1 MTTISTSAFYNRA
14 NRDIASLRARAEAL
28 QASVGSGQR
37 LARSSDDPLAASQLR
52 KLARAESFAAIDT
65 SVADRAMSDLTLTDG
80 ALSSFASYVTRIQ
93 ELAVQAANG
102 VLAPVQRESIAT
114 ELEQLCG
121 ELIGLAN
128 ARDSAGQALFG
139 GETAGPAYTLD
150 ALGNPV
156 YTGTAS
162 AGTLPLGDGQT
173 VTRGLT
179 GPEVLG
185 SAPHDLFLVV
195 RTLSDALR
203 GAAPDP
209 AQAARD
215 ALAPLGSALETI
227 TTQQTVV
234 GTRLSFIE
242 LAAERRTAMSELR
255 QEDQAELGG
264 TDLTSAV
271 MQLQQ
276 TMTVLEASQ
285 ASFARL
291 SSLSLFSVLG

>member
-1 MTTISTSAFYNRA
+1 MSMISTSAFYSRA

-52 KLARAESFAAIDT
+52 KLARAESFAAIDST
-65 SVADRAMSDLTLTDG
+65 VADRAMSDLTLTDG
-80 ALSSFASYVTRIQ
+80 ALQSFASYVTRIQ

-102 VLAPVQRESIAT
+102 VLAPIQRQSIAT
-114 ELEQLCG
+114 ELEQLRG

-128 ARDSAGQALFG
+128 TRDSAGHALFG
-139 GETAGPAYTLD
+139 GETAGQAYTLD

-156 YTGTAS
+156 YAGTAS
-162 AGTLPLGDGQT
+162 AGELPLGDGQT
-173 VTRGLT
+173 VTRGIT
-179 GPEVLG
+179 GPEFLSFG
-185 SAPHDLFLVV
+185 GIDLFAVV

-203 GAAPDP
+203 GAVPDP

-215 ALAPLGSALETI
+215 ALAPLDAGLETI

-234 GTRLSFIE
+234 GTRLAWIE

-255 QEDQAELGG
+255 QEEQAELGG

-291 SSLSLFSVLG
+291 ASLSLFDVIN